1 MTMYTLL
8 LVSVR
13 KFNQNYREN
22 SYKLDLSNPQ
32 ISRKSDIHKW
42 PVIKVVVVCK
52 VIEVNNISNDAID

>member
-8 LVSVR
+8 FVSVR

-32 ISRKSDIHKW
+32 LSRKSDIHKW

>member
-8 LVSVR
+8 FVSVR

-32 ISRKSDIHKW
+32 LSRKSDIHKW
-42 PVIKVVVVCK
+42 PVIKVVVECK

>member
-32 ISRKSDIHKW
+32 LSRKSDIHKW